1 MAHSYEQVGSA
12 THGYQTTSTPEEEAS
27 LSFDD
32 LGDGEQGEGPS
43 IRRIF
48 EALLAHRWLAVLI
61 LAGSMLAAVL
71 YLQLA
76 TKTYTV
82 SAMVSPIESQDGQ
95 LAKYAQLTSLVG
107 LNVNTGLGVSNYEKF
122 REILTSVALAQRL
135 ATRHD
140 LLIRIYPQEWNSTAQ
155 RWEPPGGFVAWL
167 RRGLQRLAGMP
178 SWAPPSPKRL
188 SEFLE
193 NNIKVRDLNVSS
205 IVSISIVH
213 KDPEFATWL
222 LELILKEGDELIR
235 EKERGVVS
243 ESVAYVRAKLG
254 EVVVQEHRRALVD
267 ILSGLE
273 QRAMLAESG
282 GYFAAEI
289 LDPPVASDLPT
300 SPNPVM
306 TLALALVFGAGVS
319 LVVSMYLENRRRG

>member
-1 MAHSYEQVGSA
+1 
-12 THGYQTTSTPEEEAS
+12 
-27 LSFDD
+27 
-32 LGDGEQGEGPS
+32 
-43 IRRIF
+43 
-48 EALLAHRWLAVLI
+48 
-61 LAGSMLAAVL
+61 
-71 YLQLA
+71 
-76 TKTYTV
+76 
-82 SAMVSPIESQDGQ
+82 
-95 LAKYAQLTSLVG
+95 
-107 LNVNTGLGVSNYEKF
+107 
-122 REILTSVALAQRL
+122 
-135 ATRHD
+135 
-140 LLIRIYPQEWNSTAQ
+140 
-155 RWEPPGGFVAWL
+155 VAWL

-282 GYFAAEI
+282 GYFTAEI

-300 SPNPVM
+300 SP
-306 TLALALVFGAGVS
+306 
-319 LVVSMYLENRRRG
+319 